1 MSQDSNVS
9 QTNKSA
15 EAEKTTPDKRTIPS
29 SYIWAVAFAGL
40 IFVWMISGQFKSE
53 DNPDDQSGTSN
64 AAVASASEKTQS
76 KKQSQNKA
84 TSAPEKAQKLF
95 HVKTQL
101 FKAEKRRTNL
111 TVRGRTEVEARVEIK
126 AETTGVI
133 ERVSSKKGT
142 WVKKGDLLCKIET
155 AEREAALLQAKA
167 NLAKA
172 EADYTAN
179 IALAK
184 RGHAAQL
191 KVATVRAQLDAAKAE
206 LKRAELN
213 LDRTTIEAPF
223 DGFVEAQ
230 PAKVGD
236 FLSIGD
242 SCATLVVLDPLVVVG
257 FVSEL
262 EIVALKV
269 GMDAQIRVIS
279 GDIKE
284 GKIRF
289 VSSSADTATRTFRI
303 EVEIDNKKASLRDGL
318 TADINIPL
326 QFTKAHR
333 FSPAILVLD
342 ADGKIG
348 VRTVDENNTVKFVPV
363 KLLSDSS
370 EGVWVAG
377 LPETVK
383 VIIVGQE
390 YVIDGQQVRV
400 TETTQQVSAV
410 KK

>member
-1 MSQDSNVS
+1 MSQDSSNNQTDIRTDKNAAKKNVRRLP
-9 QTNKSA
+9 T
-15 EAEKTTPDKRTIPS
+15 
-29 SYIWAVAFAGL
+29 SYIWAFAFAGAIL
-40 IFVWMISGQFKSE
+40 AWMISGQFAGDDNTASVNEAGVVGAEGGGSEAAKKSA
-53 DNPDDQSGTSN
+53 DGK
-64 AAVASASEKTQS
+64 KT
-76 KKQSQNKA
+76 NNE
-84 TSAPEKAQKLF
+84 PF
-95 HVKTQL
+95 HVKTQI

-111 TVRGRTEVEARVEIK
+111 IVRGRTEVDARVEVK

-133 ERVSSKKGT
+133 ETISSKKGT

-172 EADYTAN
+172 EADYSAN
-179 IALAK
+179 LALAK
-184 RGHAAQL
+184 KGHAAQL
-191 KVATVRAQLDAAKAE
+191 KVTTVRAQLDAAKAE

-230 PAKVGD
+230 PAKAGD

-242 SCATLVVLDPLVVVG
+242 SCATLVVLDPLIVTG

-262 EIVALKV
+262 EVVALKT
-269 GMDAQIRVIS
+269 GMNAQIQIIS
-279 GDIKE
+279 GKTKE

-289 VSSSADTATRTFRI
+289 VSSSADAATRTFRI
-303 EVEIDNKKASLRDGL
+303 EVEIENKTASLRDGL

-333 FSPAILVLD
+333 LSPAILVLN
-342 ADGKIG
+342 ADGQIG
-348 VRTVDENNTVKFVPV
+348 VRTVDDKNTVSFVPV
-363 KLLSDSS
+363 KLLSDSAD
-370 EGVWVAG
+370 GVWVAG
-377 LPETVK
+377 LPETVR

-390 YVIDGQQVRV
+390 YVIHGQKVRV
-400 TETTQQVSAV
+400 TEANQKISAV
-410 KK
+410 EK